1 MKRLCCMAMEEKKQ
15 DIFIDIAQNKKARF
29 EYEILETVEAGIVL
43 KGTEVKSLR
52 GRAASIGDAFVTV
65 KEGEAFIHQMS
76 ISPYEMGNRF
86 NHDDKRVR
94 KLLLHKKEIDRYFGK
109 VREKGLTII
118 PLKLYFKNGKAK
130 LLIALGKGKAQYDKR
145 RTIKEREGK
154 REVQRAIKEQR

>member
-1 MKRLCCMAMEEKKQ
+1 MEEKKQ
-15 DIFIDIAQNKKARF
+15 DIFIDVAQNRKARF

-52 GRAASIGDAFVTV
+52 RKAANIADAFVTIRD
-65 KEGEAFIHQMS
+65 GEAFVHQMS

-94 KLLLHKKEIDRYFGK
+94 KLLMHRKEIDRFFGK
-109 VREKGLTII
+109 IREKGLTII

-130 LLIALGKGKAQYDKR
+130 FTLALAKGKALYDKR
-145 RTIKEREGK
+145 RTIKDREQK
-154 REVQRAIKEQR
+154 REVQRALKDHR